1 MFFTPREVT
10 SVSQDEPSWLLL
22 PKEVLLGLQEEDTE
36 GKLLLCYLAF
46 SQS

>member
-10 SVSQDEPSWLLL
+10 SLSQDVPSWLLL
-22 PKEVLLGLQEEDTE
+22 PKEVLLELQEEDAE

>member
-10 SVSQDEPSWLLL
+10 SVL
-22 PKEVLLGLQEEDTE
+22 PKEVLLGLQEEDAE